1 MQKLSKEEM
10 MNIKGGGISVWVIL
24 GIGALVTFAIGFVEG
39 IINPK
44 GCGV

>member
-24 GIGALVTFAIGFVEG
+24 GIGALVTFLVGVIDG
-39 IINPK
+39 IVNPLD
-44 GCGV
+44 CNN